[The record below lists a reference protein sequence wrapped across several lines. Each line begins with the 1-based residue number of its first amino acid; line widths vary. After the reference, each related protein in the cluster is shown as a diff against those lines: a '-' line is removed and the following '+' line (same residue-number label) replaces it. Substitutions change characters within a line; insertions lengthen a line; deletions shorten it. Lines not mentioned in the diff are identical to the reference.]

1 MPRAVVANAVSDVP
15 TIPAAIS
22 VASMHPNKT
31 VQQIASTEAYWPDL
45 DFIEK
50 TKLLKKTGW
59 TVVSIQ
65 GIAAEP
71 IKVGEIV
78 PSGAWARVNTFA
90 TTYHDAIRDTLDKVL
105 MAIQPVKLQTPSI
118 KSFVSHE
125 SIEQV
130 ILSLMHDLS

>member
-59 TVVSIQ
+59 LVFVLTHGITAELIQ
-65 GIAAEP
+65 VEEIAP
-71 IKVGEIV
+71 T
-78 PSGAWARVNTFA
+78 GAWTRVNTFA
-90 TTYHDAIRDTLDKVL
+90 HPYHNAIRDTLYKVL
-105 MAIQPVKLQTPSI
+105 LTLQYI
-118 KSFVSHE
+118 SHPE
-125 SIEQV
+125 EE
-130 ILSLMHDLS
+130 